1 MACPSYVCMA
11 LQPAARSTPCCGL
24 LPAILMCI
32 PCPYR
37 RHSPSHI
44 EREDSIM
51 SNATQHFTDGY
62 AASFPSK
69 DGNNSYSSTAL
80 TKNLIRKSVEHAGWL
95 IDMKKKDILQL
106 IDDKIQLEGADQISD
121 DKLVII
127 VAKYGAA
134 RGGVHNTDLAGERI
148 DQRIESIDS
157 EIEMLADYITAQK
170 AAFKEC
176 TGDAFTASAKK
187 PTTVKRPTK
196 AKLQGIMEK
205 YAAQAAE

>member
-1 MACPSYVCMA
+1 
-11 LQPAARSTPCCGL
+11 
-24 LPAILMCI
+24 
-32 PCPYR
+32 
-37 RHSPSHI
+37 
-44 EREDSIM
+44 M

-80 TKNLIRKSVEHAGWL
+80 TKNLIRKSVEHAEWL
-95 IDMKKKDILQL
+95 IGMKKKDIQQL
-106 IDDKIQLEGADQISD
+106 IDDKIQLAGADQISD

-134 RGGVHNTDLAGERI
+134 RGGIHNTDLAEERV
-148 DQRIESIDS
+148 DQRIESIDN
-157 EIEMLADYITAQK
+157 EIELLQDYIIAHK

-176 TGDAFTASAKK
+176 TGDTFTASNKK
-187 PTTVKRPTK
+187 PTPVKRPTK
-196 AKLQGIMEK
+196 AKLQGIMDK

>member
-1 MACPSYVCMA
+1 
-11 LQPAARSTPCCGL
+11 
-24 LPAILMCI
+24 
-32 PCPYR
+32 
-37 RHSPSHI
+37 
-44 EREDSIM
+44 M

-134 RGGVHNTDLAGERI
+134 RGGIHNTDLAEERV
-148 DQRIESIDS
+148 DQRIESIDN
-157 EIEMLADYITAQK
+157 EIELLQDYITAQK
-170 AAFKEC
+170 AAFKAC
-176 TGDAFTASAKK
+176 TGDEFTASNRK

-196 AKLQGIMEK
+196 AKLQGIMDK
-205 YAAQAAE
+205 YAAEAAE

>member
-1 MACPSYVCMA
+1 
-11 LQPAARSTPCCGL
+11 
-24 LPAILMCI
+24 
-32 PCPYR
+32 
-37 RHSPSHI
+37 
-44 EREDSIM
+44 M

-80 TKNLIRKSVEHAGWL
+80 TKNLIRKSVEHAEWL
-95 IDMKKKDILQL
+95 TGIKKQDIQQL

-134 RGGVHNTDLAGERI
+134 RGGMHNTDLAGERI

-170 AAFKEC
+170 AAFKAC
-176 TGDAFTASAKK
+176 TGDEFTASNRK
-187 PTTVKRPTK
+187 PTTVKRPTAK
-196 AKLQGIMEK
+196 KLQGIMDK
-205 YAAQAAE
+205 YTAQAAE

>member
-1 MACPSYVCMA
+1 
-11 LQPAARSTPCCGL
+11 
-24 LPAILMCI
+24 
-32 PCPYR
+32 
-37 RHSPSHI
+37 
-44 EREDSIM
+44 M

-80 TKNLIRKSVEHAGWL
+80 TKNLIRKSVEHAEWL
-95 IDMKKKDILQL
+95 TGIKKQDIQQL

-134 RGGVHNTDLAGERI
+134 RGGMHNTDLAGERI

-170 AAFKEC
+170 AAFKAC
-176 TGDAFTASAKK
+176 TGDEFTASNKK
-187 PTTVKRPTK
+187 PTTSKRPT
-196 AKLQGIMEK
+196 AKKVQSIMDK
-205 YAAQAAE
+205 YTAQAAE

>member
-1 MACPSYVCMA
+1 
-11 LQPAARSTPCCGL
+11 
-24 LPAILMCI
+24 
-32 PCPYR
+32 
-37 RHSPSHI
+37 
-44 EREDSIM
+44 M

-134 RGGVHNTDLAGERI
+134 RGGMHNTDLAGERI

-157 EIEMLADYITAQK
+157 EIDMLEDYITAQK

-176 TGDAFTASAKK
+176 TGDEFTASNKK

-205 YAAQAAE
+205 YSAQAAE

>member
-1 MACPSYVCMA
+1 
-11 LQPAARSTPCCGL
+11 
-24 LPAILMCI
+24 
-32 PCPYR
+32 
-37 RHSPSHI
+37 
-44 EREDSIM
+44 M

-80 TKNLIRKSVEHAGWL
+80 TKNLIRKSVEHAEWL
-95 IDMKKKDILQL
+95 TGIKKQDIQQL

-134 RGGVHNTDLAGERI
+134 RGGMHNTDLAGERI

-157 EIEMLADYITAQK
+157 EIDLLEDYITAQK

-205 YAAQAAE
+205 YTAQAAE

>member
-1 MACPSYVCMA
+1 
-11 LQPAARSTPCCGL
+11 
-24 LPAILMCI
+24 
-32 PCPYR
+32 
-37 RHSPSHI
+37 
-44 EREDSIM
+44 M

-80 TKNLIRKSVEHAGWL
+80 TKNLIRKSVDHAEWL
-95 IDMKKKDILQL
+95 IDVKKKDIQQL
-106 IDDKIQLEGADQISD
+106 IDDKVQLAGADQISD

-134 RGGVHNTDLAGERI
+134 RGGIHNTDLAEERV
-148 DQRIESIDS
+148 DQRIESIDN
-157 EIEMLADYITAQK
+157 EIELLQDYITAQK

-187 PTTVKRPTK
+187 STTVKRPTAK
-196 AKLQGIMEK
+196 KLQGIMDK
-205 YAAQAAE
+205 YTAQAAE

>member
-1 MACPSYVCMA
+1 
-11 LQPAARSTPCCGL
+11 
-24 LPAILMCI
+24 
-32 PCPYR
+32 
-37 RHSPSHI
+37 
-44 EREDSIM
+44 M

-134 RGGVHNTDLAGERI
+134 RGGMHNTDLAGERI
-148 DQRIESIDS
+148 DQRI
-157 EIEMLADYITAQK
+157 
-170 AAFKEC
+170 
-176 TGDAFTASAKK
+176 TASNRK
-187 PTTVKRPTK
+187 PTTVKRPTAK
-196 AKLQGIMEK
+196 KLQGIMDK
-205 YAAQAAE
+205 YTAQAAE

>member
-1 MACPSYVCMA
+1 
-11 LQPAARSTPCCGL
+11 
-24 LPAILMCI
+24 
-32 PCPYR
+32 
-37 RHSPSHI
+37 
-44 EREDSIM
+44 M

-134 RGGVHNTDLAGERI
+134 RGGMHNTDLAGERI
-148 DQRIESIDS
+148 DQRIESIRFEPGLLGVTPPPDHG
-157 EIEMLADYITAQK
+157 ERDQRQQIAGHQR
-170 AAFKEC
+170 
-176 TGDAFTASAKK
+176 ASA
-187 PTTVKRPTK
+187 P
-196 AKLQGIMEK
+196 
-205 YAAQAAE
+205 AAQHR

>member
-1 MACPSYVCMA
+1 
-11 LQPAARSTPCCGL
+11 
-24 LPAILMCI
+24 
-32 PCPYR
+32 
-37 RHSPSHI
+37 
-44 EREDSIM
+44 M

-157 EIEMLADYITAQK
+157 EIDLLEDYITAQK

-176 TGDAFTASAKK
+176 TGDAFTASNRK

-196 AKLQGIMEK
+196 AKLQGIMDK
-205 YAAQAAE
+205 YTAQAAE